1 MPGQS
6 LDVSCLT
13 EALETGKYPMQFE
26 GHMAI
31 ISRGAGVAL
40 LLVGLALLPGNMRA
54 AGPSYDDYVAQVK
67 AGKIEIDYT
76 AFRLAYAASP
86 KYAPY
91 GVVEIV
97 SRLKKAYDAG
107 DCPSAMAHANEAF
120 EVNFVHME
128 AHKIAAFCLKKA
140 GNEEEARRHYA
151 TFLGLFSSVLKSG
164 DGKSPETAFVV
175 IAVDEEYSVL
185 ETASL
190 TPVKQALVNHGGS
203 AFDRFEVKLPESEKT
218 ATLFFNVDRP
228 RAQLARTLQNM
239 LPQKKP

>member
-1 MPGQS
+1 
-6 LDVSCLT
+6 
-13 EALETGKYPMQFE
+13 
-26 GHMAI
+26 MAI

-40 LLVGLALLPGNMRA
+40 LLVGLALSSGNTRA

-76 AFRLAYAASP
+76 AFRLAYAASS

-91 GVVEIV
+91 GVVEIL
-97 SRLKKAYDAG
+97 SKLKKAYDAG
-107 DCPSAMAHANEAF
+107 DCPSAMAHAREVF

-140 GNEEEARRHYA
+140 GNEEEARREYA
-151 TFLGLFSSVLKSG
+151 MFLGLFSSVLKSG

-190 TPVKQALVNHGGS
+190 TPVKQALVNHRGS
-203 AFDRFEVKLPESEKT
+203 AFDRFEVKLPESDQT
-218 ATLFFNVDRP
+218 VTLFFNVDRP
-228 RAQLARTLQNM
+228 HAQLARTLQ
-239 LPQKKP
+239 KKR

>member
-1 MPGQS
+1 
-6 LDVSCLT
+6 
-13 EALETGKYPMQFE
+13 MQFE

-40 LLVGLALLPGNMRA
+40 LLVGLALLPGNTRA
-54 AGPSYDDYVAQVK
+54 AEPSYDDYVAQVK

-120 EVNFVHME
+120 EINFVHME

-175 IAVDEEYSVL
+175 IAVDEE
-185 ETASL
+185 TASL

-203 AFDRFEVKLPESEKT
+203 AFDRFEVKLPDSDQT
-218 ATLFFNVDRP
+218 VTLFFNVDRP
-228 RAQLARTLQNM
+228 HAQLARTLQ
-239 LPQKKP
+239 KKQ